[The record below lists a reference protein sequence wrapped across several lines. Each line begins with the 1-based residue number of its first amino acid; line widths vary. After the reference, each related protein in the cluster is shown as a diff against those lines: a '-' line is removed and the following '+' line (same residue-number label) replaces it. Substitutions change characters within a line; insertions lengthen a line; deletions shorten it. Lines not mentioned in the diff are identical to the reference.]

1 MEKWLL
7 PSPGKQRDSQTQQRL
22 CQKNSESTGIC
33 SHWPKMEHF
42 DATEWVDH
50 ITYIKRYLD
59 SQIHAEDL
67 VLEDTWE
74 QTWVFVFVLF
84 CFS

>member
-1 MEKWLL
+1 
-7 PSPGKQRDSQTQQRL
+7 
-22 CQKNSESTGIC
+22 
-33 SHWPKMEHF
+33 MEHF

>member
-1 MEKWLL
+1 
-7 PSPGKQRDSQTQQRL
+7 
-22 CQKNSESTGIC
+22 
-33 SHWPKMEHF
+33 MEHF

-84 CFS
+84 CFLAPVLHAYYFLVFVFWFF